1 MADTEQPPAAPEA
14 TTATSTAPI
23 APVAIFKKRGAK
35 GKANLRKRPASPPSA
50 AKDSDDDSSDF
61 ESSEDEATGQ
71 RIKRRKKNHTAAIMA
86 SSRDNAGSNTNGG
99 MTREEQ
105 IRSIIYSAD
114 RDAALRLDATKQ
126 DATKGSNWFDEDKED
141 LSTKSLL
148 GRTRNMKDT
157 KKKSG
162 EDEAQ
167 GPEREPDGT
176 YKGLAN
182 QASYIQKNPNA
193 PNRKVGPIKAPSN
206 IRTITITDMAPD
218 VCKDYK
224 QTGFCGFGDNCK
236 FLHAREDYAHGWQ
249 LDKEWE
255 NVTKGKKN
263 LQGTIVSSADGSRR
277 LNKANKN
284 GEEEEDA
291 DAAEEALLENIPFA
305 CIICRGPYSNSPVV
319 TRCGHYFCEGCALK
333 RYRKDP
339 SCAACGAG
347 TNGVFNAAKRL
358 AKLLEK
364 KRARQERLR
373 REAKE
378 RGEEVSEDE
387 GEGEEGSE

>member
-1 MADTEQPPAAPEA
+1 MTAPA
-14 TTATSTAPI
+14 API

-35 GKANLRKRPASPPSA
+35 GKTNLRKRPASPPPA

-71 RIKRRKKNHTAAIMA
+71 RIKRRKKNHNKAAVTA
-86 SSRDNAGSNTNGG
+86 SSRDADSNTSNGG
-99 MTREEQ
+99 VTKEEQ
-105 IRSIIYSAD
+105 IRSNTIYQAD

-126 DATKGSNWFDEDKED
+126 DATKGSNWFDEDKDDD
-141 LSTKSLL
+141 LSVSNLL
-148 GRTRNMKDT
+148 GKTRNMK
-157 KKKSG
+157 KKTPGGS
-162 EDEAQ
+162 DEAQ
-167 GPEREPDGT
+167 QEREPDGT
-176 YKGLAN
+176 YRGLAN

-255 NVTKGKKN
+255 NVTKNKKN
-263 LQGTIVSSADGSRR
+263 LQGTIVASADRKTK
-277 LNKANKN
+277 NKIGVN
-284 GEEEEDA
+284 GDDDDA
-291 DAAEEALLENIPFA
+291 DAAEEAMLENIPFA
-305 CIICRGPYSNSPVV
+305 CIICRGPYSKSPVV
-319 TRCGHYFCEGCALK
+319 TRCGHYFCEACALK

-347 TNGVFNAAKRL
+347 TNGVFNAATRL

-373 REAKE
+373 KEARE

-387 GEGEEGSE
+387 EEGGGSGEE